1 VAAIS
6 TNLPLGKASLT
17 RQPGPNP
24 RIAVPDEYGIEC
36 LTPMPPD
43 YLMPKSVVILAILF
57 LLLAGVML
65 LSLSV
70 FDRSYQDLGVGGC
83 VLLGAAVIAAAIV
96 GPTAPR

>member
-1 VAAIS
+1 
-6 TNLPLGKASLT
+6 
-17 RQPGPNP
+17 
-24 RIAVPDEYGIEC
+24 
-36 LTPMPPD
+36 
-43 YLMPKSVVILAILF
+43 MPKSVVILAILF

-96 GPTAPR
+96 GPTATR